1 MKQNNNGHH
10 NGNGNGHRPA
20 TRSVAAA
27 RTSSLPPAP
36 LIFGGAGFI
45 GTNLAERI
53 ARTGQRVTVFDNLSR
68 RGVDRN
74 ARYLLDAYPDQVTLI
89 EGDVRDAPAVRAAVA
104 RASRVYHFAAQVA
117 VTTSLTDPV
126 EDFEINLRGTLNV
139 LEALRTLHADAER
152 GSASEAS
159 GTAGGIPLLFTST
172 NKVYGDLHGLELV
185 ERDRHYQPTD
195 PIVRTHGFAEGWL
208 DFHSPY
214 GCSKGGADQY
224 VLDYARTYQL
234 PATVFR
240 MSCIY
245 GPHQCGNEDQGWV
258 AHFVKSAL
266 AGDSITLYGDGKQ
279 VRDVL
284 YVDDLTAAMTL
295 ALDRIEE
302 TRGEAFNVGGG
313 PGNAVSLL
321 DMLDLIA
328 EIDGSPLDVSHDD
341 WRVGDQ
347 RYYVSDTRKLEAT
360 LGWRPTTPASEGL
373 AQLHAWLRDGI
384 ATPVP
389 A

>member
-1 MKQNNNGHH
+1 MKQNNDGHH

-20 TRSVAAA
+20 TLSVAAGDIA
-27 RTSSLPPAP
+27 RRSP
-36 LIFGGAGFI
+36 LILGGAGFI

-74 ARYLLDAYPDQVTLI
+74 AEYLLDTYPDQVTLI
-89 EGDVRDAPAVRAAVA
+89 EADVRDAAAVRHAVA

-139 LEALRTLHADAER
+139 LEALRTMPP
-152 GSASEAS
+152 GPP
-159 GTAGGIPLLFTST
+159 PLLFTST

-266 AGDSITLYGDGKQ
+266 ADEPITLYGDGKQ

-360 LGWRPTTPASEGL
+360 LGWRPTTPAAEGL
-373 AQLHAWLRDGI
+373 AQLHAWLRDRI